1 MVGAQGRSGK
11 DKAFMRAEF
20 SPDPAQGNGLATDI
34 TLTATGG
41 LAAGRFDYVG
51 IADDDAHRVREI
63 AGQIRKRTYD
73 SYIKA
78 VLGHGAFAVT
88 GTPMLGRWARH
99 RSVRHHVNP
108 WMTGPEVEP

>member
-11 DKAFMRAEF
+11 DKAFMRAKF
-20 SPDPAQGNGLATDI
+20 SPDP
-34 TLTATGG
+34 
-41 LAAGRFDYVG
+41 
-51 IADDDAHRVREI
+51 DDDARRVREI
-63 AGQIRKRTYD
+63 AGQIRKRTFD
-73 SYIKA
+73 SYIAVKA

-88 GTPMLGRWARH
+88 GTPMLDRWARH